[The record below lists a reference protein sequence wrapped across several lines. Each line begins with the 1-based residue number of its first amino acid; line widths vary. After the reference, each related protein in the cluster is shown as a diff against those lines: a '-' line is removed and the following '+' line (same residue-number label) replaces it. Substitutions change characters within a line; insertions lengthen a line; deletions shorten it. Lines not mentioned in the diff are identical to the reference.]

1 MLESVRRALLE
12 DYGIYSAQTGVQL
25 FSAMPRS
32 GLAEAE
38 AAIAPWLALTDSVE
52 RARIR
57 ERKKKGPSVKGSD
70 TGP

>member
-1 MLESVRRALLE
+1 MKLRLLMLGKTRRPEMRALLD

-38 AAIAPWLALTDSVE
+38 AAIAPWLA
-52 RARIR
+52 
-57 ERKKKGPSVKGSD
+57 P
-70 TGP
+70 